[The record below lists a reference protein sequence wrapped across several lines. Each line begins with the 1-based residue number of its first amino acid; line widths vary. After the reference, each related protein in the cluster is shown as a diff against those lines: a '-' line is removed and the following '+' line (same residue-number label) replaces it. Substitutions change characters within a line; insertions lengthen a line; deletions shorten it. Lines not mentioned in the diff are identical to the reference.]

1 MRKKISEKIIISL
14 IYDDLRHLKI
24 VWGLN
29 MLGFSSKGV
38 ELDISQIVFSLMELN
53 TNDRRLDHLTNEY
66 YDRSYQVNEIASND
80 SESFQRLATEIFNW
94 LSTERKKY
102 RKQL

>member
-1 MRKKISEKIIISL
+1 MRKKVSEKTIICL
-14 IYDDLRHLKI
+14 INDDLRHLKI
-24 VWGLN
+24 VRGLN
-29 MLGFSSKGV
+29 MLGFSSNGMV
-38 ELDISQIVFSLMELN
+38 SNISQIVFSLMGLN
-53 TNDRRLDHLTNEY
+53 TNDRRLDHLTDEY